1 MYLKYLCSN
10 KKNLISLLQVFLD
23 SFELKD
29 LNKNNFEELIE
40 EAFKIR
46 MAEVKNFR
54 QFYQIMKNLDTVL
67 KGTNCY
73 NKSKKIGLILI
84 NLQLIYLLFL
94 LV

>member
-46 MAEVKNFR
+46 MAEVKNCI
-54 QFYQIMKNLDTVL
+54 QFYQIMKSLDTVL
-67 KGTNCY
+67 KGT
-73 NKSKKIGLILI
+73 K
-84 NLQLIYLLFL
+84 
-94 LV
+94 